1 MVAKRSN
8 YKDFMWAI
16 ELCRFGLKVTGL
28 WPENHKTNKN
38 NFISNIHATIVFIMI
53 TFVSVIPL
61 ICSLV
66 RIWGNMILMIDN
78 LQVTITLTAIW
89 AKFVIMRWKRSAI
102 SSIVN
107 MIAEDW
113 MYLKINA
120 ERNVMIRQAQIAR
133 FVIISGYFMVI
144 FGFSVVIILPS
155 FGVHYRLLTNLTA
168 GVRALP
174 MQGYYFYDT
183 DKSPQFEFTLAAQAI
198 TTFLAC
204 VTYTSVDAFL
214 ALIIFHICGQLEN
227 FRYQLLN
234 LASSDNFA
242 NALRYNVET
251 HLRLIR
257 FADNIENV
265 YAVLMLTL
273 LFYFSSVFCLYSY
286 PLVTVTSDE
295 TNNKSFSRIG
305 FSIIGVIMLLAHTFF
320 YCGGGQLMAKEL
332 MLK

>member
-1 MVAKRSN
+1 
-8 YKDFMWAI
+8 
-16 ELCRFGLKVTGL
+16 
-28 WPENHKTNKN
+28 
-38 NFISNIHATIVFIMI
+38 
-53 TFVSVIPL
+53 
-61 ICSLV
+61 
-66 RIWGNMILMIDN
+66 MILMIDN

-257 FADNIENV
+257 FLRALLSQYSNV
-265 YAVLMLTL
+265 VNAYIFLLWWRATYGERTNAKIVQIFIICTCIKCEAVYRALCDLEWYKWEPRESRALILLMIRASEPFRLTAGKIFPL
-273 LFYFSSVFCLYSY
+273 SMVTFCSVLK
-286 PLVTVTSDE
+286 TSAGYI
-295 TNNKSFSRIG
+295 SF
-305 FSIIGVIMLLAHTFF
+305 LLA
-320 YCGGGQLMAKEL
+320 KRN
-332 MLK
+332 